1 MWLKQKGHILVPVT
15 EKSRDRTGLEYVWIQ
30 SSGNVIRMKFS
41 YITQLC
47 LYLVDFI
54 LSDLSPARR
63 NFHNHLQNSF
73 GILLSQTGSCAH
85 AKHCGLGK
93 AKL

>member
-1 MWLKQKGHILVPVT
+1 MWLKQKGHVLVPVT

-47 LYLVDFI
+47 LYLVGFI

-63 NFHNHLQNSF
+63 NFPQSSAKFFSYLTVSDWVMC
-73 GILLSQTGSCAH
+73 SC
-85 AKHCGLGK
+85 
-93 AKL
+93 